1 MRKAAINPLEIIAAK
16 QKVGRDEADK
26 IALPVLISLDAA
38 KRGQAPSVLANT
50 LTEHLLMA
58 VTIFSKAGNR
68 PLYDCA
74 AKAWMALCKAC
85 ARPTVLLDLT
95 TGEYAAI
102 RVAIAYYLRALPN
115 LEMCVLLYAASNA
128 MGKLNGPEVSE

>member
-1 MRKAAINPLEIIAAK
+1 MVNINPLEILAGK
-16 QKVGRDEADK
+16 QKVGREEANK

-38 KRGQAPSVLANT
+38 KRGQATARLANN
-50 LTEHLLMA
+50 LTEHLIIA
-58 VTIFSKAGNR
+58 ITVFSKAGNR

-74 AKAWMALCKAC
+74 AKAWLALCKAC
-85 ARPTVLLDLT
+85 ARPTDLLDLT

-115 LEMCVLLYAASNA
+115 LEMCVFSYAVAHTIS
-128 MGKLNGPEVSE
+128 KLNEPGVVT